1 MILRKSSTSPLR
13 LLLVV
18 LGISL
23 FIAQVSA
30 SYGDRLPEFQ
40 NCVEVKGTPSVHRLL
55 LTGRRSASR
64 RIAMAV
70 MSQQSVGTPILLR
83 TLSNAL
89 QLYSTAS
96 CSGTAQQNATTL
108 AST

>member
-18 LGISL
+18 LGVSL

-40 NCVEVKGTPSVHRLL
+40 NCVEVRGTPSV
-55 LTGRRSASR
+55 TRS
-64 RIAMAV
+64 
-70 MSQQSVGTPILLR
+70 
-83 TLSNAL
+83 
-89 QLYSTAS
+89 Y
-96 CSGTAQQNATTL
+96 
-108 AST
+108 